1 MKSKKHLCTESGV
14 KQSFRSFPQF
24 KNNRP
29 FILSLKKNR
38 LTFVDTIYAHAR
50 FSDNLTPERLFI
62 ERQKKIAHG

>member
-1 MKSKKHLCTESGV
+1 MKELSESWV

-50 FSDNLTPERLFI
+50 FSDNLTQSDFLLK
-62 ERQKKIAHG
+62 RQKKVAYG